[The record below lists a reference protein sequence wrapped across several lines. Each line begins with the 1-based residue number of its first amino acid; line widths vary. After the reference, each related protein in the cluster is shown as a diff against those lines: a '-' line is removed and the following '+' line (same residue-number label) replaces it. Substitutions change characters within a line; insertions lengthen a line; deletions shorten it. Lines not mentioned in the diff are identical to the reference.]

1 MCVDGKKSALAA
13 DVIPLLVA
21 DVFELAGS
29 FRRAGEEIARSAGQ
43 TQARWQLLSV
53 ISAGPHTVAQI
64 ARRLGYTRQS
74 IQRPADQLA
83 DEELVRYDSNPDHK
97 TSPLVEMTEEGQ
109 RVYSE
114 ITKAA
119 HKWHVALARQVD
131 REKLEVTRGFVRQ
144 LCELLESAQQ
154 E

>member
-1 MCVDGKKSALAA
+1 MYVEAKKPALAA

-21 DVFELAGS
+21 DVFELAGA
-29 FRRAGEEIARSAGQ
+29 FRRAGEEIAQTAGQ

-53 ISAGPHTVAQI
+53 ISGGPHTVAQI

-74 IQRPADQLA
+74 IQRTADQLA

-97 TSPLVEMTEEGQ
+97 TSLLVEMTEEGQ
-109 RVYSE
+109 RVYGE

-119 HKWHVALARQVD
+119 RKWHVALGRQVD
-131 REKLEVTRGFVRQ
+131 REKLEVTHGFIRQ
-144 LCELLESAQQ
+144 LCELLGGTPQ